1 MASSMGNTGKKNK
14 GEFGMTKPGTITGW
28 YASRWDKD
36 NGDIEYHAHGPEDS
50 FVVFQGPYAKND
62 CTMFMKVMEGQMQ

>member
-1 MASSMGNTGKKNK
+1 MEKKLIV
-14 GEFGMTKPGTITGW
+14 EW
-28 YASRWDKD
+28 YAYRWDKD

-62 CTMFMKVMEGQMQ
+62 CFMFMKVMEGKFMTTHPQGEKR